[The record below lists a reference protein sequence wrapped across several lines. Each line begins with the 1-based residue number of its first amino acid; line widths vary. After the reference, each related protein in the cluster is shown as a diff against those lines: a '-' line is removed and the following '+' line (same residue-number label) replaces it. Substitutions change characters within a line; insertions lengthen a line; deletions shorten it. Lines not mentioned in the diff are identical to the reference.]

1 MSNKENYMNKPNLS
15 SFDRVNSSSDSE
27 SQLEEVSA
35 EVVREILDFLDLDSL
50 IDPLLYLLFNTL
62 MK

>member
-27 SQLEEVSA
+27 SQFEEVSA
-35 EVVREILDFLDLDSL
+35 EVVR
-50 IDPLLYLLFNTL
+50 
-62 MK
+62 